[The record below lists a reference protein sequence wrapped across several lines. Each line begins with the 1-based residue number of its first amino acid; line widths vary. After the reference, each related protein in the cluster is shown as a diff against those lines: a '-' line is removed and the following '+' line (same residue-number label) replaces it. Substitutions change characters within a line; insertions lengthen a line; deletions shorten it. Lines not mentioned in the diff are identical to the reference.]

1 MTPSP
6 DRSAAPS
13 ADPAPPPTAS
23 CRVVAVEPV
32 DRGRRRVRLILDQGE
47 PLELALEVVA
57 RAGVGAGDPLDDA
70 LRARL
75 GDADL
80 RWRARDAALAYLAH
94 RPRSRDET
102 RRRLRAKGF
111 PSGVIEESLD
121 QLMADGLLDDA
132 AFADALVR
140 DRLAR
145 NPRGPARLRDELA
158 RRGLSRNAAAAAV
171 ERGMDTAETSDEA
184 LAVETA
190 LAWLSRRARERA
202 ALAESSAPGGAF
214 GGARRMGGGSPR
226 VMAIRRLSNFL
237 RGRGFGSEAVRAA
250 VAAAERA
257 ARNPE
262 G

>member
-1 MTPSP
+1 MTPSL
-6 DRSAAPS
+6 DRSVPPS
-13 ADPAPPPTAS
+13 ADPPPPAAA

-47 PLELALEVVA
+47 LLELAREVVA

-75 GDADL
+75 RDDDQ
-80 RWRARDAALAYLAH
+80 RWRAREAALAYLAH

-111 PSGVIEESLD
+111 PPSLIEACLD
-121 QLMADGLLDDA
+121 QLVSDGLLDDA

-145 NPRGPARLRDELA
+145 NPRGPARLRDELS
-158 RRGLSRNAAAAAV
+158 RRGLSRDAAAAAV

-190 LAWLSRRARERA
+190 LAWLSRRARERS
-202 ALAESSAPGGAF
+202 ALAEPNAPGGAF

-226 VMAIRRLSNFL
+226 MMAIRRLSNFL
-237 RGRGFGSEAVRAA
+237 RGRGFGSDAVRAG

-257 ARNPE
+257 RDPE